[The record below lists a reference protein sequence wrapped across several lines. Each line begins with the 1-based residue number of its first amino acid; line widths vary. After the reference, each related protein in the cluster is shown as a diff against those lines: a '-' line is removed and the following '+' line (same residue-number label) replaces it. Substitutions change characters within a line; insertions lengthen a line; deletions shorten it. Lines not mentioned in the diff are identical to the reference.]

1 MSLCKS
7 NDLQLEIQKK
17 GYLKTVALGGF
28 GFCAF
33 DFEAMAHP
41 SCYLTSIMDKT
52 HHGPFIFSLHFSSFF
67 SYVGGILVTKHFS
80 VLLIDRYILAIQQI
94 IAHEEYLRYSFW
106 SVAIFWTE
114 SETLAP

>member
-7 NDLQLEIQKK
+7 NDLQLEIQKR

-52 HHGPFIFSLHFSSFF
+52 HHGPFIALSSVHLQQFF
-67 SYVGGILVTKHFS
+67 
-80 VLLIDRYILAIQQI
+80 
-94 IAHEEYLRYSFW
+94 
-106 SVAIFWTE
+106 
-114 SETLAP
+114 